1 MNESFKFY
9 NKKNREDKEKN
20 EESFFKRFL
29 FSNLIKSLIVLII
42 FLGSLIYI
50 RQSNDNKAYFKKI
63 VYNNSLSFAR
73 IYNLYN
79 KYLGDLIPFKNAKKD
94 ETKVVSDEK
103 IAYQSITKENNGYM
117 LKVSKDYAVS
127 SLKSGIV
134 IEKKD
139 DEKYATVIKVQDKEG
154 LVITYG
160 MLNNTEIKLY
170 DYVEKGEIIGSV
182 NESLYL
188 IFEKDDKYLSYEKY
202 L

>member
-50 RQSNDNKAYFKKI
+50 RQSNDNKTYFKKI

-134 IEKKD
+134 IEKRE

-170 DYVEKGEIIGSV
+170 DYVEKGQIIGSV

>member
-9 NKKNREDKEKN
+9 NKKNTKDKEKN

-29 FSNLIKSLIVLII
+29 FSNLIKTLIVLII

-50 RQSNDNKAYFKKI
+50 KQSNDNKIAFKKI
-63 VYNNSLSFAR
+63 VYNNSLSFAK

-94 ETKVVSDEK
+94 KTKVVSDEK
-103 IAYQSITKENNGYM
+103 ITYQSITKENNGYI
-117 LKVSKDYAVS
+117 LSVSKDYAVS

-134 IEKKD
+134 IEKKED
-139 DEKYATVIKVQDKEG
+139 KKYATIIKVQDKEG
-154 LVITYG
+154 LIITYG
-160 MLNNTEIKLY
+160 MLNNTEVKLY
-170 DYVEKGEIIGSV
+170 DYVEKGELLGSV
-182 NESLYL
+182 NGSLYL
-188 IFEKDDKYLSYEKY
+188 VFEKDDKYLSYEKY

>member
-9 NKKNREDKEKN
+9 NKKNREDKAKN

-50 RQSNDNKAYFKKI
+50 RQSNDNKIYFKKI
-63 VYNNSLSFAR
+63 VYNNSLSFAK

-134 IEKKD
+134 IEKKED
-139 DEKYATVIKVQDKEG
+139 KKYDTVIKVQDKEG

-160 MLNNTEIKLY
+160 MLKNTEIKLY
-170 DYVEKGEIIGSV
+170 DYVEKGEILGSA

-188 IFEKDDKYLSYEKY
+188 IFEKDNKYLSYEKY

>member
-9 NKKNREDKEKN
+9 NKKNREGKEKS

>member
-9 NKKNREDKEKN
+9 NKKNKETKEKN

-29 FSNLIKSLIVLII
+29 FSNLIKTLIVLII

-50 RQSNDNKAYFKKI
+50 RQSNDNKMYFKKI

-79 KYLGDLIPFKNAKKD
+79 KYLGDLIPFKNSKKD
-94 ETKVVSDEK
+94 ETEVVSDEK
-103 IAYQSITKENNGYM
+103 IAYQSITKENNGYI
-117 LKVSKDYAVS
+117 LKVAKDYSVS

-134 IEKKD
+134 IEKRE
-139 DEKYATVIKVQDKEG
+139 DEKYDTVIKVQDKEG

-160 MLNNTEIKLY
+160 MLKNTEIKLY
-170 DYVEKGEIIGSV
+170 DYVEKGEILGSA
-182 NESLYL
+182 NENLYL

>member
-134 IEKKD
+134 IEKRE